1 MTDKQLL
8 AEALAMLKPA
18 MSKPMTNK
26 HVFVDLGCGDGRVC
40 IQASQV

>member
-8 AEALAMLKPA
+8 DEVLAMLKPA
-18 MSKPMTNK
+18 MPKPLTHE